1 MKTAWLAL
9 LAWAVVSTV
18 GMALAEGEQALKPVS
33 VTLDQAS
40 LQKGL
45 HVFTDVCMGCHS
57 LRYMTWKNLMDYPE
71 IGMIRK
77 DVDELRGDA
86 PLTGRM
92 LTPLSAEDAMES
104 FGIAP
109 PDLSVMA
116 KAREGHGAYIY
127 SLLTGYEH
135 DPKGRIP
142 DGNYNVYFSGRRI
155 AMSDPLGWLEHAPED
170 DGDLKEQARAVS
182 LFLAFVS
189 DPHQQQRKRIGLWV
203 MTFLVILTAVLYAL
217 KREVWKD
224 VKH

>member
-9 LAWAVVSTV
+9 LAWAVVSTA

-33 VTLDQAS
+33 IILDQAT

-71 IGMIRK
+71 IGMIRE

-86 PLTGRM
+86 PLTARM
-92 LTPLSAEDAMES
+92 LASLSEEDAMAS
-104 FGIAP
+104 YGIMP

-135 DPKGRIP
+135 DPKDRIP
-142 DGNYNVYFSGRRI
+142 DGNYNVYFPGRRI
-155 AMSDPLGWLEHAPED
+155 AMSDPLGWFDHDPED
-170 DGDLKEQARAVS
+170 EEDLKEQARAVS
-182 LFLAFVS
+182 SFLAFVS
-189 DPHQQQRKRIGLWV
+189 DPHQQQRKKIGMWV
-203 MTFLVILTAVLYAL
+203 LVFLVILTAVLYAL

-224 VKH
+224 IEH

>member
-9 LAWAVVSTV
+9 LAWIVVSTA
-18 GMALAEGEQALKPVS
+18 GMALAEGGQALKPVS
-33 VTLDQAS
+33 IMLDQAT

-92 LTPLSAEDAMES
+92 LTPLPEEDAMAS
-104 FGIAP
+104 YGIVP

-142 DGNYNVYFSGRRI
+142 DGNYNVYFPGRRI
-155 AMSDPLGWLEHAPED
+155 AMSDPLGWFEHDPGDEE
-170 DGDLKEQARAVS
+170 DLKEQARAIS
-182 LFLAFVS
+182 SFLAFVS
-189 DPHQQQRKRIGLWV
+189 DPHQQKRKRIGMWV
-203 MTFLVILTAVLYAL
+203 LIFLVILTAVLYAL
-217 KREVWKD
+217 KQEVWKD
-224 VKH
+224 IKH